1 MSPKHRIRAGVVIAT
16 AAGIAGWLA
25 LRTSGADESELA
37 ASGTVEV
44 VEADLGFQT
53 AGRIESLAVREG
65 NAVTRGSTLAQL
77 DRSELDARRAAAEA
91 QLAASQALL
100 DELQTGS
107 REEEVAQGRAAVRA
121 ASRRLN
127 DAERDLER
135 TGRLFEGGA
144 VSQQDLDHQQTAFE
158 LAQAEQDQTRE
169 RLIVL
174 ETGPRR
180 ERIAAQAA
188 NVRQAEAAL
197 AQIDA
202 TLANTAIIA
211 PFDGIVTIKHRSV
224 GEIVPPGTP
233 VVTVMNPDERW
244 VRIYLRQDVVGRV
257 ALGQTVTIT
266 ADAYSDRTYRGEVT
280 HIASEAEFTPR
291 NVQTTAERVKLV
303 FEVRVRIIEDPTFDL
318 KPGLAAD
325 VLLDTDAAR

>member
-1 MSPKHRIRAGVVIAT
+1 MNPKHRIRAGVVIAT
-16 AAGIAGWLA
+16 VGVIAGWLA
-25 LRTSGADESELA
+25 LRAPRANGSEIA

-53 AGRIESLAVREG
+53 AGRIETLPVREG
-65 NAVTRGSTLAQL
+65 NAVTRGATLAQL
-77 DRSELDARRAAAEA
+77 DRTELDARRAAAEA
-91 QLAASQALL
+91 HLAASRALL
-100 DELQTGS
+100 DELRTGS
-107 REEEVAQGRAAVRA
+107 REEVVAQGRAATRA
-121 ASRRLN
+121 ALRRLN

-135 TGRLFEGGA
+135 IRRLFEGGA
-144 VSQQDLDHQQTAFE
+144 VSQQALDHQQTAFE
-158 LAQAEQDQTRE
+158 LTQAEHDQARE
-169 RLIVL
+169 RLVVL
-174 ETGPRR
+174 ERGPRR

-188 NVRQAEAAL
+188 NVRQAEAAV

-202 TLANTAIIA
+202 SLANTAIIA
-211 PFDGIVTIKHRSV
+211 PFDGIVTIKHREI
-224 GEIVPPGTP
+224 GEIVPPGAP
-233 VVTVMNPDERW
+233 VVTVMNPDDRW

-257 ALGQTVTIT
+257 ALGQTATIT

-303 FEVRVRIIEDPTFDL
+303 FEVRVRITEDPSFDL

-325 VLLDTDAAR
+325 VVLDTGATR

>member
-16 AAGIAGWLA
+16 VGVIAGWFA
-25 LRTSGADESELA
+25 LRAPSATEGEIA

-44 VEADLGFQT
+44 VEVDLGFQT
-53 AGRIESLAVREG
+53 AGRIETLLVREG
-65 NAVTRGSTLAQL
+65 NAVTRGATLAQL
-77 DRSELDARRAAAEA
+77 DRAELDARRAAAEA
-91 QLAASQALL
+91 QLAASRALL
-100 DELQTGS
+100 DELRTGS
-107 REEEVAQGRAAVRA
+107 REEVVAQGRAAVRA
-121 ASRRLN
+121 ALRRLS

-135 TGRLFEGGA
+135 IRRLFEGGA
-144 VSQQDLDHQQTAFE
+144 VSQQALDHQQTAFE
-158 LAQAEQDQTRE
+158 LAQAEHDQARE
-169 RLIVL
+169 RLAVL

-188 NVRQAEAAL
+188 NVRQAQAAVAL
-197 AQIDA
+197 IDA

-211 PFDGIVTIKHRSV
+211 PFDGIVTIKHHEI
-224 GEIVPPGTP
+224 GEIVSPGAP
-233 VVTVMNPDERW
+233 VVTVMNPAERW

-257 ALGQTVTIT
+257 ALGQAATIT

-303 FEVRVRIIEDPTFDL
+303 FEVRVRIIEDPSFDL

-325 VLLDTDAAR
+325 VVLDTGATR

>member
-1 MSPKHRIRAGVVIAT
+1 MNAKHRIRAAVAVVT
-16 AAGIAGWLA
+16 VGGIVGWLA
-25 LRTSGADESELA
+25 VRAPNANGSEIS
-37 ASGTVEV
+37 ASGTIEV

-53 AGRIESLAVREG
+53 AGRIEALPVREG
-65 NAVTRGSTLAQL
+65 NTVIRGATLAQL
-77 DRSELDARRAAAEA
+77 DRTELDARRAAAA
-91 QLAASQALL
+91 AHLAAARALL
-100 DELQTGS
+100 DELRTGS
-107 REEEVAQGRAAVRA
+107 REEVVAQGRAATRA
-121 ASRRLN
+121 ALRRLN

-135 TGRLFEGGA
+135 TRRLFEGGA
-144 VSQQDLDHQQTAFE
+144 VSQQAWDNQQTAFE
-158 LAQAEQDQTRE
+158 LADAEHDQARE
-169 RLIVL
+169 RQVVL
-174 ETGPRR
+174 ERGPRP

-188 NVRQAEAAL
+188 NVRQAEAAV

-211 PFDGIVTIKHRSV
+211 PFDGIVTIKHREI
-224 GEIVPPGTP
+224 GEIVPPGAP
-233 VVTVMNPDERW
+233 VVTVMNPDDRW

-257 ALGQTVTIT
+257 ALGQTATIT

-303 FEVRVRIIEDPTFDL
+303 FEVRVRIIEDPSFDL

-325 VLLDTDAAR
+325 VVLDTGATR